1 MSRVLKIVLLL
12 ALVATTLYAQDSP
25 MSDRQNINRSSK
37 SLPNIHKFTAKTGV
51 VYKVQTAIGFATT
64 IELPDEALKVF
75 AGDQDLFV
83 VEVYGSEVIIKPATD
98 YTDAKS
104 NLTIYTE
111 KTRLSFD
118 LSVGAPETADFVL
131 DFRYPGDESLVD
143 NLFKKKMNEKKAE
156 LEASYQEKLKIEDER
171 VNLLSHKRFEEALK
185 KEAKIKKLNRI
196 SVRQNDAGL
205 NLLSLSEIG
214 DRFYLRFSITNYTQG
229 DYSLERVVLGKEI
242 FKRSGFGMVK
252 DSFIPVEFSANIDKT
267 IAKGATGY
275 GLVSFAKIALN
286 ANEKLVL
293 RLYQKDK
300 TDPLEISQ
308 VPLEV

>member
-1 MSRVLKIVLLL
+1 MSKVLRIFLVLV
-12 ALVATTLYAQDSP
+12 LVVTCLYAQDSP
-25 MSDRQNINRSSK
+25 AADRPSTVRPLKSST
-37 SLPNIHKFTAKTGV
+37 SIHKLTAKTGV
-51 VYKVQTAIGFATT
+51 VYKVQTAVGFVTT
-64 IELPDEALKVF
+64 IELPSEALKVF
-75 AGDQDLFV
+75 AGDQDLFQ

-98 YTDAKS
+98 YADTKS

-131 DFRYPGDESLVD
+131 DFRYPTDESLVD
-143 NLFKKKMNEKKAE
+143 NLFRRKLNDKKME

-171 VNLLSHKRFEEALK
+171 VQVLSYKRFEEALK
-185 KEAKIKKLNRI
+185 KKAEIKRFSRI
-196 SVRQNDAGL
+196 SARNNDVEL

-214 DRFYLRFSITNYTQG
+214 DRFYLRFSITNYAHN

-242 FKRSGFGMVK
+242 FKRNGLGMSK
-252 DSFIPVEFSANIDKT
+252 DGFIPVDFGSNIDKT
-267 IAKGATGY
+267 IPKGTQGF
-275 GLVSFAKIALN
+275 GLVSFNKVALN
-286 ANEKLVL
+286 MNEKMVL
-293 RLYQKDK
+293 RLYETGK